1 MTRST
6 FRTAAVA
13 GVLLIGLTASGCA
26 SHKFVREVSA
36 EGDAMV
42 NARVDQTNA
51 ELTQVGGT
59 AGEALARANAAHKL
73 AEGKFLYQVVLS
85 DDSVKFPTDVD
96 ALSPEAESRI
106 AELAQRLK
114 AENKNVYLEI
124 QGHTDSVGDE
134 DYNVQLGDARAEA
147 VRRALSRQGI
157 ALNRMSTISYG
168 EDSPLADNTTPD
180 GRAQNRRV
188 EIIVLT

>member
-36 EGDAMV
+36 EGDATV

-96 ALSPEAESRI
+96 SLSPEAEARI

-114 AENKNVYLEI
+114 AENRNVYLEI

-134 DYNVQLGDARAEA
+134 GYNVQLGDARAEA

-168 EDSPLADNTTPD
+168 EDSPVADNTNPD

>member
-13 GVLLIGLTASGCA
+13 GALLIGLTASGCA

-59 AGEALARANAAHKL
+59 AGEALARIQKGHNGLIEPEMVVEAARDETSPLHPHFQWDDAAASVKL
-73 AEGKFLYQVVLS
+73 A
-85 DDSVKFPTDVD
+85 
-96 ALSPEAESRI
+96 
-106 AELAQRLK
+106 
-114 AENKNVYLEI
+114 
-124 QGHTDSVGDE
+124 
-134 DYNVQLGDARAEA
+134 
-147 VRRALSRQGI
+147 
-157 ALNRMSTISYG
+157 
-168 EDSPLADNTTPD
+168 
-180 GRAQNRRV
+180 
-188 EIIVLT
+188 